1 MKLDTIE
8 LGDAYELIKEVP
20 DKSIDLI
27 YTDVPYL
34 YKNGGG
40 GSSDLGKRTTK
51 KRLELMGVCD
61 DFEEMLED
69 KTKRTQALS
78 QGRKYA
84 ETLEQNSNMENGFD
98 FAILD
103 EFCRVMKHIYI
114 YIWCSKLQIFPLMKY
129 FIDEK
134 HCIFEILTWHK
145 TNPTPSCNNC
155 YPPDTEYCLLF
166 REKGTGMGGN
176 MKTLKKY
183 YISPINKEDKDEYGH
198 PTIKPIQ
205 FVKDMIFNSTKKG
218 DVVLD
223 TFMGSGTTAVA
234 CKELDRH
241 YVGFELNPKYYQI
254 AIDRVNGITKEDRE
268 ALDKGQL
275 TLF

>member
-1 MKLDTIE
+1 MNLNQIY
-8 LGDAYELIKEVP
+8 LGDAYKLIKEIP

-34 YKNGGG
+34 YTQGGG

-78 QGRKYA
+78 QGRKHA

-114 YIWCSKLQIFPLMKY
+114 YIYGVVNYKY
-129 FIDEK
+129 F
-134 HCIFEILTWHK
+134 L
-145 TNPTPSCNNC
+145 
-155 YPPDTEYCLLF
+155 
-166 REKGTGMGGN
+166 
-176 MKTLKKY
+176 
-183 YISPINKEDKDEYGH
+183 
-198 PTIKPIQ
+198 
-205 FVKDMIFNSTKKG
+205 
-218 DVVLD
+218 
-223 TFMGSGTTAVA
+223 
-234 CKELDRH
+234 
-241 YVGFELNPKYYQI
+241 
-254 AIDRVNGITKEDRE
+254 
-268 ALDKGQL
+268 
-275 TLF
+275 